1 MMKRSLTILVF
12 ILVAKLSVAQD
23 FTSEIDF
30 YQSAYG
36 MEKKTIVDNFMG
48 LVAEKATAF
57 WDVYNAY
64 EVERKS
70 LGKERINNLSGYA
83 EAYENMNDEQ
93 ADGLTKNF
101 LATRASQEKLY
112 KKYYGKMKKVVG
124 AKAALQFLQLEV
136 YLQTAIS
143 FAILES
149 VPFIGE

>member
-1 MMKRSLTILVF
+1 MKRSLTILVF
-12 ILVAKLSVAQD
+12 IFVAKLSVAQD

-36 MEKKTIVDNFMG
+36 MEKKSIVDNFMG

-57 WDVYNAY
+57 WEVYNAY
-64 EVERKS
+64 EAERKS

-93 ADGLTKNF
+93 ADGLTKKF
-101 LATRASQEKLY
+101 LVTRASQEKLY

-124 AKAALQFLQLEV
+124 SKAALQFLQLEI